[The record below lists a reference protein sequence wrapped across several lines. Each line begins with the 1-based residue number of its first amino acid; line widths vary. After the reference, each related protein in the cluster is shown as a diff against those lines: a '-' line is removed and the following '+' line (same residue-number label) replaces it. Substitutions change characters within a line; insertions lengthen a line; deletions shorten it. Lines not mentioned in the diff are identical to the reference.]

1 MSYISSSGNP
11 TPADEYSPNAP
22 IVQVEG
28 INNQQNPIEQD
39 SLLTS
44 KSSSSSSN
52 KSSFPHTLLPFN
64 PATTIS
70 NTASHQH
77 QQEQE
82 MLSGFAIPNPPIS
95 TQQSSVI
102 AADKDSIDSN
112 HLQSSNQNNSQIDSP
127 RTLWM
132 GDLDPWLDEN
142 GIADLWWTILNKKVS
157 VKIIKPRISKPDM
170 DYLGLS
176 HSGYCFVEFE
186 SFDDAQQALSLNGKL
201 LPDIAMPSQQQ
212 FPKNPDNQKKYFRLN
227 WASGATLTAPIIQ
240 TPEYSLFVG
249 DLSASTTEAHL
260 LAFFQKKFPTSIKTV
275 RVMTD
280 PVSGKSRCFGFVR
293 FTDELERQKALIEMN
308 GAWFGGRPL
317 RVALATPRNNSNQNN
332 NLQNHS
338 QFQNQNQNHHSH
350 HPNGHFRN
358 HTPNSLTPGNPSQGI
373 FSPNNRNNPNFYNDP
388 NQSDL
393 MFLPSHSAHPPPP
406 HPPSALA
413 NSPYG
418 FYGTPVLQP
427 PPFDNNLIGNA
438 NTPPPPI
445 SNIGSNYAGRPS
457 SSSDVPNH
465 SNDNPTKNNPTNN
478 EFAGYPPGAI
488 PGLIGIPNS
497 IDQFGG
503 GPVNPLI
510 TGGTNGANVEFNNR
524 PNLNHNF
531 SPNLRTLQGNSQGQP
546 FTDPK
551 NTTVFVGGLSSE
563 VSEQTLF
570 TLFKP
575 FGLIQ
580 QVKIPP
586 GKNCGFIKYD
596 TREEAEEAIGAMQ
609 GFIIGGNRI
618 RLSWG
623 RVSMNNKK
631 YQQQQQQV
639 AQAAQIQ
646 AAAALSMGMDPAS
659 AIAAAAAAAA
669 GGYPPPPPPPHATG
683 IPPGMPPHQKYGGI
697 PPPPPQALGIPPP
710 PIQGAMGSPYLNQ
723 GSGTPPPY
731 MRGQHRGSGSGSGSG
746 SGVETNEEDL
756 TTPFDTKISGSPKMP
771 PMDPYFYGHP
781 PPPPGINDYNYYG
794 GPIGFNHPQAP
805 DQQQDRPQETS
816 NPEDLVESMTTL
828 HLDEAKQEGSREGQE
843 IEASKE
849 VSNALPNRGPGPPGM
864 FAPPMYNGGFPMQ
877 DYSYMTHVPNEYLY
891 QAGFNGP
898 PPPFAP
904 TQQPV
909 AEEQDKEEKA
919 QEKPEEEEPK
929 SKESGVDVKKN

>member
-1 MSYISSSGNP
+1 
-11 TPADEYSPNAP
+11 
-22 IVQVEG
+22 
-28 INNQQNPIEQD
+28 
-39 SLLTS
+39 
-44 KSSSSSSN
+44 
-52 KSSFPHTLLPFN
+52 
-64 PATTIS
+64 TIS

-332 NLQNHS
+332 SLQNHS
-338 QFQNQNQNHHSH
+338 QFQNQNHHSH

-406 HPPSALA
+406 SALA

-418 FYGTPVLQP
+418 
-427 PPFDNNLIGNA
+427 
-438 NTPPPPI
+438 
-445 SNIGSNYAGRPS
+445 
-457 SSSDVPNH
+457 
-465 SNDNPTKNNPTNN
+465 
-478 EFAGYPPGAI
+478 
-488 PGLIGIPNS
+488 
-497 IDQFGG
+497 
-503 GPVNPLI
+503 
-510 TGGTNGANVEFNNR
+510 
-524 PNLNHNF
+524 
-531 SPNLRTLQGNSQGQP
+531 TLQGNSQGQP

-669 GGYPPPPPPPHATG
+669 GGYP
-683 IPPGMPPHQKYGGI
+683 
-697 PPPPPQALGIPPP
+697 
-710 PIQGAMGSPYLNQ
+710 
-723 GSGTPPPY
+723 
-731 MRGQHRGSGSGSGSG
+731 
-746 SGVETNEEDL
+746 
-756 TTPFDTKISGSPKMP
+756 
-771 PMDPYFYGHP
+771 
-781 PPPPGINDYNYYG
+781 
-794 GPIGFNHPQAP
+794 
-805 DQQQDRPQETS
+805 
-816 NPEDLVESMTTL
+816 
-828 HLDEAKQEGSREGQE
+828 
-843 IEASKE
+843 
-849 VSNALPNRGPGPPGM
+849 
-864 FAPPMYNGGFPMQ
+864 
-877 DYSYMTHVPNEYLY
+877 
-891 QAGFNGP
+891 
-898 PPPFAP
+898 
-904 TQQPV
+904 
-909 AEEQDKEEKA
+909 
-919 QEKPEEEEPK
+919 
-929 SKESGVDVKKN
+929 